1 VTQPRLGF
9 TRPDNFT
16 PWAGVDPLA
25 DDPAQ
30 RLTYFLGAH
39 RPPWISQAPVPV
51 FLSLAPVVR
60 YQGRDDAWP
69 LLSPVGAGNGPMV
82 YAIDSGA
89 FTALDSGNPD
99 HPWHLG
105 EDSYAELVQ
114 RVIFHTRVTPMFVAA
129 QDRPCEPELLAKTGR
144 DVRRNIFETVENFC
158 YLSENHPDEP
168 WLPTLQ
174 GWTPDD
180 YVMCAE
186 VYEQYGVD
194 LGKYRN
200 VGLGS
205 VCRRGAEQTA
215 NVIEVVKT
223 LAPLR
228 LNLHGFGMSIDAL
241 RVCAPYLTSAD
252 STAWSLAARRRQLR
266 LDGCEHVGDCRNCL
280 SWALAWRETVFDAIR
295 AGDPAQ
301 PPVELARMAAAD
313 VERLRRELA
322 AAERLAA
329 LYPVPAPAPVAPVV
343 PMPAPRPAEQLALAI

>member
-1 VTQPRLGF
+1 MTQPRLGY
-9 TRPDNFT
+9 TRPANFT
-16 PWAGVDPLA
+16 PWAGADRLA
-25 DDPAQ
+25 ADPAQ

-89 FTALDSGNPD
+89 FTALSTGNPA

-114 RVIFHTRVTPMFVAA
+114 RVIFHTRVSPMFVAA

-144 DVRRNIFETVENFC
+144 TPRRNIFETVENFC

-174 GWTPDD
+174 GWTPDE

-194 LGKYRN
+194 LTKYRH

-205 VCRRGAEQTA
+205 VCRRGPEQTR
-215 NVIEVVKT
+215 NVIDVVKT
-223 LAPLR
+223 LAPLG

-241 RVCAPYLTSAD
+241 RVVAPYLTSAD
-252 STAWSLAARRRQLR
+252 SMAWSDAARHRKLR

-280 SWALAWRETVFDAIR
+280 TWALRWRETVFAAIR

-313 VERLRRELA
+313 VDRLRRELA
-322 AAERLAA
+322 RAEALAA
-329 LYPVPAPAPVAPVV
+329 LYPVTAPARPVA
-343 PMPAPRPAEQLALAI
+343 PAPRPAEQLALAI